1 MYQYSCNTA
10 YYIRYM
16 RSPQIHPFSLKSFLP
31 HMKWIYNSKED
42 FQRKSEIISVTN
54 SAYFISHEMFHKTA
68 KVGKSGN
75 LSLRS
80 ESMSSIVSVY
90 VIHPVFATRGQHR
103 RCAPRKPDVGVVR
116 SLDPH
121 VTPGSGGSVPHGGV
135 SEPNW
140 WRHLTFWRF
149 ETLVFYFFT
158 YTS

>member
-1 MYQYSCNTA
+1 MDG
-10 YYIRYM
+10 
-16 RSPQIHPFSLKSFLP
+16 
-31 HMKWIYNSKED
+31 WIYNSKKN
-42 FQRKSEIISVTN
+42 FQRNGGIISVTN
-54 SAYFISHEMFHKTA
+54 SAYFISHEMIHKTA

-75 LSLRS
+75 FSLRS
-80 ESMSSIVSVY
+80 ESMGSIVSVY